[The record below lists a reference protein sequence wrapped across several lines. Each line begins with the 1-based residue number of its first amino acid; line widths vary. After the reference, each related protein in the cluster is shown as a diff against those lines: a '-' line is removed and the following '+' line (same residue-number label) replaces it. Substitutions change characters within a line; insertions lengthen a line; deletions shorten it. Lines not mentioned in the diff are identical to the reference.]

1 MASNMFGYCS
11 AHVQLSPI
19 LSHRKPE
26 EVKYFIGDESTDPNN
41 NITMTNED
49 LLQPG
54 HVVKERWRVV
64 SVCKHCECYKSKFC
78 VKPQLSLHR

>member
-1 MASNMFGYCS
+1 MSVLENIIR
-11 AHVQLSPI
+11 VPPEI
-19 LSHRKPE
+19 LFSLCCRKPE
-26 EVKYFIGDESTDPNN
+26 EVKYFVGDESTDPNN

-64 SVCKHCECYKSKFC
+64 RID
-78 VKPQLSLHR
+78 LS